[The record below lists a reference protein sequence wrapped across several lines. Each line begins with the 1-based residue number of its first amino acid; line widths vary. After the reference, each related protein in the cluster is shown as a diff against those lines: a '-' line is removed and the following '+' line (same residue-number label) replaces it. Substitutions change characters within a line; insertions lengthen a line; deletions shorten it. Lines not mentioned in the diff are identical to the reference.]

1 MAWHVL
7 GKQVLPRNL
16 DCLLNSPEVRRQLVS
31 KAIFP
36 PLPLLK
42 AWFFWSVVWAG
53 MLTYSRLHS
62 PPASNV
68 HSRPG
73 GSLEPSRFAEPP
85 SRSGFTSLPRGCA
98 RRPAPCKGS
107 RAYPG
112 NGLRA
117 AGLSRRMVSIAL
129 AVTAVNTELLLLF
142 KDVVLFH

>member
-1 MAWHVL
+1 
-7 GKQVLPRNL
+7 
-16 DCLLNSPEVRRQLVS
+16 
-31 KAIFP
+31 
-36 PLPLLK
+36 
-42 AWFFWSVVWAG
+42 

-62 PPASNV
+62 LPASSM
-68 HSRPG
+68 HSHPG
-73 GSLEPSRFAEPP
+73 GSLEASRFAGPP
-85 SRSGFTSLPRGCA
+85 SCSGFPSLPWGCA

-142 KDVVLFH
+142 RDVVLFH